1 MNSVKANLCYS
12 FEDKFTNCKSIKYV
26 NDTFCRF
33 AILLLL
39 LKFFLQLKIKQM
51 GFFDKLKNKAKD
63 AVDKVQS
70 ELVNEDEKSN
80 KQLEEETVE
89 IDDVIEDQND
99 DLDDDENDDDDLDV
113 SQMPKGWENLSDD
126 EILGKLGPV
135 ALEYN
140 QRGEDES
147 YLKEQGFENEDHLM
161 GFTTHFQNMVAQKRG
176 ISLLEL
182 IGQITQAT
190 QNHIINKADTMKG
203 EGGIMEP
210 VEGVSCEDWAKVN
223 AKLASG
229 ISIDDAIKE
238 IGADLAKWDN
248 VNNEW
253 QTRMSNDTT
262 FTISQIYGNAFN
274 ASATGNLGSTSEIN
288 EDNFPYEKYMEIMV
302 AQDKLT
308 AIGRDPQEILSSF
321 GLTVVD
327 WSNASAFWS
336 QKFNQ
341 NVEKY
346 YEEHTRLTKKFEE
359 KYKSGSVHNDIE
371 F

>member
-1 MNSVKANLCYS
+1 
-12 FEDKFTNCKSIKYV
+12 
-26 NDTFCRF
+26 
-33 AILLLL
+33 
-39 LKFFLQLKIKQM
+39 M
-51 GFFDKLKNKAKD
+51 GFFDKLKKKATE
-63 AVDKVQS
+63 AIDKVQS
-70 ELVNEDEKSN
+70 EFSEEKT
-80 KQLEEETVE
+80 KEEIVEEEVE
-89 IDDVIEDQND
+89 LDEEVEDQ
-99 DLDDDENDDDDLDV
+99 LDEIEEDDDDDDDNDV
-113 SQMPKGWENLSDD
+113 DVTKMPKGWENLSDD

-161 GFTTHFQNMVAQKRG
+161 GFTTHFQNMVAEKRG

-190 QNHIINKADTMKG
+190 QNHIVSNAENMKG

-223 AKLASG
+223 AKIGSGASV
-229 ISIDDAIKE
+229 DDSIKE
-238 IGADLAKWDN
+238 IGVDLAKWDI

-253 QTRMSNDTT
+253 MTRMSNDTT

-274 ASATGNLGSTSEIN
+274 ASASGNLGSTADIN
-288 EDNFPYEKYMEIMV
+288 EENFPYEKYVEVMV

-308 AIGRDPQEILSSF
+308 AIGKDPQLILASF
-321 GLTVVD
+321 GLSVVD

-346 YEEHTRLTKKFEE
+346 YELHTELTKKFEE
-359 KYKSGSVHNDIE
+359 KYKSGSVHDDIE

>member
-1 MNSVKANLCYS
+1 MGLFGNL
-12 FEDKFTNCKSIKYV
+12 KK
-26 NDTFCRF
+26 
-33 AILLLL
+33 
-39 LKFFLQLKIKQM
+39 
-51 GFFDKLKNKAKD
+51 KAKD

-70 ELVNEDEKSN
+70 EFNEQEETN
-80 KQLEEETVE
+80 EEQVEETVE
-89 IDDVIEDQND
+89 EIEDQTDEFD
-99 DLDDDENDDDDLDV
+99 DDDDDEEDDTDV
-113 SQMPKGWENLSDD
+113 TQMPKGWENLSDD

-147 YLKEQGFENEDHLM
+147 YLMEQGFENEDHLM
-161 GFTTHFQNMVAQKRG
+161 GFTSHFQSMVAHKRG
-176 ISLLEL
+176 ISLLDL
-182 IGQITQAT
+182 VGQITQAT
-190 QNHIINKADTMKG
+190 QNHVVNNAETMKG
-203 EGGIMEP
+203 DGGIMEP

-223 AKLASG
+223 AGLASG
-229 ISIDDAIKE
+229 KPVEESIKE
-238 IGADLAKWDN
+238 IGADLAKWDV

-274 ASATGNLGSTSEIN
+274 ASATGNLGGTSDIN
-288 EDNFPYEKYMEIMV
+288 EENFSYEKYVEIMV

-308 AIGRDPQEILSSF
+308 AIGKDPQQILSSF

-327 WSNASAFWS
+327 WSNASAYWS
-336 QKFNQ
+336 QEFNQ

-346 YEEHTRLTKKFEE
+346 YQQYNEFTKKYEE
-359 KYKSGSVHNDIE
+359 KYKSGSVHDDIE

>member
-1 MNSVKANLCYS
+1 
-12 FEDKFTNCKSIKYV
+12 
-26 NDTFCRF
+26 
-33 AILLLL
+33 
-39 LKFFLQLKIKQM
+39 M
-51 GFFDKLKNKAKD
+51 GFFDKFKNKAKE
-63 AVDKVQS
+63 AMDKVH
-70 ELVNEDEKSN
+70 NEFNND
-80 KQLEEETVE
+80 EEETVE
-89 IDDVIEDQND
+89 LNEVVEDQTD
-99 DLDDDENDDDDLDV
+99 DIEEEDDDNDVEFDV
-113 SQMPKGWENLSDD
+113 TQMPKGWENLSDD

-161 GFTTHFQNMVAQKRG
+161 GFTTYFQNMVAQKRG

-182 IGQITQAT
+182 VGQITQAT
-190 QNHIINKADTMKG
+190 QQHIVKNAETMKG
-203 EGGIMEP
+203 AGGIMEP
-210 VEGVSCEDWAKVN
+210 VEGVSCEDWARVN

-229 ISIDDAIKE
+229 VSIEEAIKE
-238 IGADLAKWDN
+238 IGADLAKWDL

-262 FTISQIYGNAFN
+262 FTIAQIYGNAFN

-288 EDNFPYEKYMEIMV
+288 EENFPYEKYMEIMV

-308 AIGRDPQEILSSF
+308 SIGKDPQEILASF

-336 QKFNQ
+336 VKFNQ

-346 YEEHTRLTKKFEE
+346 YAEHTRLTKKFEE